1 VNESSD
7 LENKRMTLKEMIKEA
22 SESWESNFGKGEKD
36 FKVSTVEEFGIYREG
51 FLREWVWNVYGV
63 RI

>member
-1 VNESSD
+1 
-7 LENKRMTLKEMIKEA
+7 MTLKDMIKEA